1 LPAFTLV
8 IGICMDDRTSKF
20 QNEDVNRTERL
31 IAYANDHGEDG
42 LEEFARLLFPEWFLP
57 RPADTAATGAKLELP
72 SAAPETYQGL
82 AGPETPPEFVQR
94 VYGPWLGHGLTRA
107 HIRKLDWTLYQ
118 AIINWLSRPQNSWPA
133 DVDLPTKAEQIT
145 RDLEALKESAPDG
158 RIALALAGLTSREA
172 GRIRG
177 AIQRR
182 SR

>member
-1 LPAFTLV
+1 
-8 IGICMDDRTSKF
+8 MDDRTSRF
-20 QNEDVNRTERL
+20 LNNEVNRADRL
-31 IAYANDHGEDG
+31 IAYANDRGEDG
-42 LEEFARLLFPEWFLP
+42 LEEFVRLLFPEWFLP
-57 RPADTAATGAKLELP
+57 RPAESASIELP

-118 AIINWLSRPQNSWPA
+118 AIINWQSRPQNSWPA

-145 RDLEALKESAPDG
+145 RDLEALRERAPDG

-172 GRIRG
+172 ARIRG

-182 SR
+182 AK